1 MRYDDPNCNRIK
13 LKTSDNGRHTGFVVE
28 SNDAGA
34 LGCIGLDYRE
44 TP

>member
-13 LKTSDNGRHTGFVVE
+13 LKTSDNGHTGFVVE

>member
-13 LKTSDNGRHTGFVVE
+13 LKTSDNGLHTGFVVE